1 MPSGGCKPPLG
12 KMTPT
17 GLNKVLEAARTVQR
31 TSPEILKPIADCF
44 GVNIEERLEN
54 PKYREGLCYADY

>member
-1 MPSGGCKPPLG
+1 
-12 KMTPT
+12 MTRN

-31 TSPEILKPIADCF
+31 TAPEILKPIADGF

-54 PKYREGLCYADY
+54 PKYREGLCYPDY